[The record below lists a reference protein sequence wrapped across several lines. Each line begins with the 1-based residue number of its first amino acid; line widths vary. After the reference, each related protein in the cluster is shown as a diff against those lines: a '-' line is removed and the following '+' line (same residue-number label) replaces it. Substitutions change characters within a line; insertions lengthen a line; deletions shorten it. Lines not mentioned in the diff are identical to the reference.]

1 MILREQKVKFGTRF
15 NRPDVTPS
23 DRGTAMRDIFEERI
37 VDGSK
42 ELVVTGQENFKD
54 FIEAS
59 KAETQI
65 ENIIKRFQMG
75 DINALSRAQ
84 GFYADI
90 TGMPNNL
97 AEAQNMLIKMEND
110 FNSLSVD
117 IKKKFDNS
125 FDKYVSMVSNTT
137 VDGFK
142 DLFNLNDK
150 VENKEVVEDVIE

>member
-15 NRPDVTPS
+15 NRPDVIPS

-110 FNSLSVD
+110 FNSLPVD
-117 IKKKFDNS
+117 IKKNFDNS
-125 FDKYVSMVSNTT
+125 FDKYVSTVSNTT

-142 DLFNLNDK
+142 DLFNLNEKID
-150 VENKEVVEDVIE
+150 NKEVIDNDKE